1 VRYGG
6 KVRDIMS
13 KKATEFQRV
22 AMSRIYRG
30 KEIFKPLNTGWIDE
44 NVACVREWVANI
56 FFYRRGETT
65 IMIDAGYNYDRLA
78 EKMGWLEIDAKSIR
92 HILITHQDTDH
103 VGAVEADGLGLFK
116 KAKLYIGEIENRYLT
131 GEVRRRVM
139 HRLYKLPQVTINNKK
154 QLLKDGET
162 FKIGNIKIH
171 AFLVPGHTWGHMVY
185 LIDDKYLFTGD
196 TIWFGADGGYSF
208 ISALAESNKLAVRSL
223 GILEQKLKKMCV
235 KPLFIT
241 GHTGFT
247 DNFEFAFAH
256 KEKLCSP
263 FKKKVHDPSAP
274 YDAYDESD
282 DTERNAKNGFL
293 KVAGK

>member
-1 VRYGG
+1 
-6 KVRDIMS
+6 MS

-56 FFYRRGETT
+56 FFYRKGETT

-78 EKMGWLEIDAKSIR
+78 EKMGWLGIYAKSIR

-103 VGAVEADGLGLFK
+103 VGAVEADSLGLFK
-116 KAKLYIGEIENRYLT
+116 KAKLYVGEIENRYLT

-171 AFLVPGHTWGHMVY
+171 AFLVPGHKWGHMVY
-185 LIDDKYLFTGD
+185 LINDKYLFTGD

-282 DTERNAKNGFL
+282 DTEENAKNGFL
-293 KVAGK
+293 KAAGK

>member
-1 VRYGG
+1 
-6 KVRDIMS
+6 MS
-13 KKATEFQRV
+13 KKATGFQRV

>member
-1 VRYGG
+1 
-6 KVRDIMS
+6 MS

-22 AMSRIYRG
+22 AMCRIYRG

-263 FKKKVHDPSAP
+263 FKKKVHDPSAL

>member
-1 VRYGG
+1 
-6 KVRDIMS
+6 MS

-56 FFYRRGETT
+56 FFYRKGETT

-78 EKMGWLEIDAKSIR
+78 EKMGWLGFDAKSIR

-162 FKIGNIKIH
+162 FKIGDIKIH

-185 LIDDKYLFTGD
+185 MIDDKYLFTGD

-282 DTERNAKNGFL
+282 DTEENAKNGFL
-293 KVAGK
+293 KAAGK

>member
-1 VRYGG
+1 
-6 KVRDIMS
+6 MS

-56 FFYRRGETT
+56 FFYRKGETT

-78 EKMGWLEIDAKSIR
+78 EKMGWLGIDEKSIR

-103 VGAVEADGLGLFK
+103 VGAVEADSLGLFK
-116 KAKLYIGEIENRYLT
+116 KAKLNVGEIENRYLT

-162 FKIGNIKIH
+162 FKIGDIKIH

-185 LIDDKYLFTGD
+185 MIDDKYLFTGD

-241 GHTGFT
+241 GHTGFS

-282 DTERNAKNGFL
+282 DTEENAKNGFL
-293 KVAGK
+293 KAAGK